1 MQNEGRQKKDKEG
14 RKKENEGDEAK
25 RRTSLRAPP
34 TRTSALQMR
43 QQKLANMA
51 TQLHIPLAREP
62 EFGR

>member
-1 MQNEGRQKKDKEG
+1 
-14 RKKENEGDEAK
+14 
-25 RRTSLRAPP
+25 
-34 TRTSALQMR
+34 MR